1 VTKYFKLE
9 KCCNA
14 APESHTLHSDH
25 DPAGQAENVRPVY
38 ASRGRLKPLCAADA
52 RSNSLGHHPGGEY
65 YLRYAGKWEAVG
77 NDPCVALDRF
87 EQRKFELRQSATTDG
102 AGSTGQL
109 SRLTKPHRFGK
120 FGSAVDCDAVESLAP
135 PVVSRNLE
143 AGDRTRL
150 VHQLRGFLLERHA
163 VDQISRALLR

>member
-1 VTKYFKLE
+1 MPHLKVTLYLRI
-9 KCCNA
+9 
-14 APESHTLHSDH
+14 TT
-25 DPAGQAENVRPVY
+25 AEGKRKMCKPVY
-38 ASRGRLKPLCAADA
+38 AARGRLKPLYAVDA
-52 RSNSLGHHPGGEY
+52 KGNGLGHHPEGEY
-65 YLRYAGKWEAVG
+65 YLLYAANGKRAG
-77 NDPCVALDRF
+77 SDSCVAPDRF

-120 FGSAVDCDAVESLAP
+120 FGSAVDCNAVESLAP

-150 VHQLRGFLLERHA
+150 VHQLRGFLLERHE

>member
-1 VTKYFKLE
+1 MPHLKVTLYIRFTT
-9 KCCNA
+9 
-14 APESHTLHSDH
+14 PE
-25 DPAGQAENVRPVY
+25 GKRKNVRPGLRFTG
-38 ASRGRLKPLCAADA
+38 SPQA
-52 RSNSLGHHPGGEY
+52 RSALRTQGATPWTSSGGRI
-65 YLRYAGKWEAVG
+65 LPALCGKWEAVG
-77 NDPCVALDRF
+77 NDSCVALDRF

-120 FGSAVDCDAVESLAP
+120 FGSAVDCNAVESLAP